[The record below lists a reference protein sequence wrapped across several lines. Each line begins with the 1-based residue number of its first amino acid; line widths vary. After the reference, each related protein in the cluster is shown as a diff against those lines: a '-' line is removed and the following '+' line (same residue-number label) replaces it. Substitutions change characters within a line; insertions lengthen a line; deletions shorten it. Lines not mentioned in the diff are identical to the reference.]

1 MRLTWEPRL
10 ELSFVAAAGLVIGAG
25 TSIYAGV
32 KQKQQSDQ
40 IEKNNLYP
48 TEAPP
53 QAIQDNAQMAKE
65 NANVGLPSQ
74 IYANSLK
81 EIQRN
86 QAVAIRTAQSRRA
99 GQGLIGPIVQ
109 GTDDAVD
116 RLTAR
121 NQQAQVNNQG
131 TLYRQ
136 NDILGKYQ
144 QDAFNWN
151 SKNRYNQQY
160 NYGQQLAG
168 AAGANIVH
176 GVDAAGNIIVR
187 KLGSLAG
194 TGGST
199 PPPDTNNVYQNI
211 DSRSYSSPNDIQ
223 IA

>member
-1 MRLTWEPRL
+1 MGS
-10 ELSFVAAAGLVIGAG
+10 SF
-25 TSIYAGV
+25 
-32 KQKQQSDQ
+32 QKQQADQ
-40 IEKNNLYP
+40 IEKNNVYP

-53 QAIQDNAQMAKE
+53 QAIQDNAQMAKQA
-65 NANVGLPSQ
+65 ANEGLPSQ

-86 QAVAIRTAQSRRA
+86 QATAIRTAQSKRA

-121 NQQAQVNNQG
+121 NQQAQVNNQRS
-131 TLYRQ
+131 LYGV
-136 NDILGKYQ
+136 NNTLGKYQ

-160 NYGQQLAG
+160 NYGQSLLGAG
-168 AAGANIVH
+168 NANIIH
-176 GVDAAGNIIVR
+176 GIDAAGNVIAR

-194 TGGST
+194 TGGYGT
-199 PPPDTNNVYQNI
+199 PNPPPTGNGLAYGPGGN
-211 DSRSYSSPNDIQ
+211 PNDIQ
-223 IA
+223 IAQ